1 MRWVVR
7 RFGPTR
13 KSFSQPPFWSPEHPL
28 SVLWGPGT
36 RPDAE
41 VIENNFEGYVQGAFK
56 ANGPIYAC
64 VAARQIVFSEARFA
78 IRKIVDE
85 ASNGAPGGPE
95 RHDALAILEKP
106 WPGGNSGELL
116 ARMEQDASLA
126 GNSYWTVRNGRMVR
140 LRPDWV
146 EIVIGVRD
154 SGGRL
159 DERRSPLDIDAEL
172 VGYWYKPRTVGQIGG
187 DHPAPDPVFLLPEQV
202 AHYSPMPDPIAR
214 FRGMS
219 WITACSKE
227 VEADLL
233 ATQHKKA
240 FYENAA
246 VPNIAVKFDRETSE
260 DAFDE
265 FVEQYNASHKGA
277 WNAYKTLFLMGGADV
292 TPLTMDFHQLEFNQ
306 TVGKGESRI
315 AAVAGVPS
323 SWVGFSEGMQGSAL
337 NAGNFGA
344 ARRRF
349 ADGTIRPLWR
359 MACESLAPL
368 IDVPE
373 GYELWYD
380 DRDIPFLREDMLDRA
395 EIFRTQTIAIEAAI
409 RGGFEPDAVVRAAIS
424 YDVRALLGEHTGLT
438 SVQMMATDQEGQR
451 GQEEATTRE
460 IEARAIA
467 ALSMQGYEIGSIA
480 AFMETGDVSKLK
492 KDPNALNV
500 AQANQANALAD
511 ASERQGDI
519 AQQQADTAD
528 RAQRAQAQAAR
539 SANNDKPKPAGGG
552 STNA

>member
-1 MRWVVR
+1 MGLRKDLNSAVRWAR
-7 RFGPTR
+7 RLGPTR
-13 KSFSQPPFWSPEHPL
+13 KSFTQTPFWHPDHPL

-41 VIENNFEGYVQGAFK
+41 SIENNFEGYVAGAFK
-56 ANGPIYAC
+56 ANGPVFAC
-64 VAARQIVFSEARFA
+64 VAARQIVFSEAKFA
-78 IRKIVDE
+78 IRKVEDE
-85 ASNGAPGGPE
+85 ASNGAAGGPE
-95 RHDALAILEKP
+95 RHPALGLLEKP
-106 WPGGNSGELL
+106 WPGGSSGELL

-126 GNSYWTVRNGRMVR
+126 GNSYWTVRGDRLVR

-146 EIVIGVRD
+146 EIVIGVP
-154 SGGRL
+154 GRP
-159 DERRSPLDIDAEL
+159 DASPLDLDAEL
-172 VGYWYKPRTVGQIGG
+172 IGYWYKPKQVGQIGT
-187 DHPAPDPVFLLPEQV
+187 DDPMPEEVFLLPHQV

-219 WITACSKE
+219 WITACAKE

-233 ATQHKKA
+233 ATKHKKS

-265 FVEQYNASHKGA
+265 FVESYNANHKGA

-306 TVGKGESRI
+306 TVGKNESRI
-315 AAVAGVPS
+315 ASVAGVPP

-359 MACESLAPL
+359 MACEALAPL
-368 IDVPE
+368 VTIPD

-380 DRDIPFLREDMLDRA
+380 DRDIAFLREDQKDRA
-395 EIFRTQTIAIEAAI
+395 QIFQTSAIAVEALM
-409 RGGFEPDAVVRAAIS
+409 RGGFEPDASVRAAIS
-424 YDVRALLGEHTGLT
+424 YDMRALLGEHTGLT
-438 SVQMMATDQEGQR
+438 SVQMMNTDQEGQR
-451 GQEEATTRE
+451 GQEEAQTRE
-460 IEARAIA
+460 IEARAIS
-467 ALSMQGYEIGSIA
+467 ALMMSGCTVDSIA
-480 AFMETGDVSKLK
+480 AFMESGDASKLK
-492 KDPNALNV
+492 KDPKAPI
-500 AQANQANALAD
+500 NQVGGPESGKPGNSPAGEE
-511 ASERQGDI
+511 ERQRR
-519 AQQQADTAD
+519 QAVS
-528 RAQRAQAQAAR
+528 RNQE
-539 SANNDKPKPAGGG
+539 NKPPKPTGGG
-552 STNA
+552 NNA